1 LFYVVLLGIR
11 AFRYRRFSVEA
22 LLGIGAFGYRRL
34 WVVTPKKEAML
45 SKEWSYDIKIGQH
58 L

>member
-22 LLGIGAFGYRRL
+22 LLGIGAFGYTRL
-34 WVVTPKKEAML
+34 WVVTPNDSRGHKNN
-45 SKEWSYDIKIGQH
+45 YT
-58 L
+58 